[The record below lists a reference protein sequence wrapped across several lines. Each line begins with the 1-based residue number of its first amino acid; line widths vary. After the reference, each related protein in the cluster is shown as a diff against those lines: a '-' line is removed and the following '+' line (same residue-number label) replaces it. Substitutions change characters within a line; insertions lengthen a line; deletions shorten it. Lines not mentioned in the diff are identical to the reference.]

1 MSLKPQFLG
10 DLVTF
15 TKEILNGKLNFWCSP
30 TAFLY
35 KRYQE
40 KVLKIHKLTAWY
52 FIKKEALTKKI
63 FYIGHLTTTGSIS
76 GNYSKFFY
84 QIRGYYVK

>member
-1 MSLKPQFLG
+1 MSLKPQSLG

-15 TKEILNGKLNFWCSP
+15 TEEILNGTLHFLSSS
-30 TAFLY
+30 TAVLY

-52 FIKKEALTKKI
+52 FIKKETLTKKT

>member
-1 MSLKPQFLG
+1 MSLKPQSLG

-15 TKEILNGKLNFWCSP
+15 TEEILNGKLHFLCSS
-30 TAFLY
+30 TAVLC

-52 FIKKEALTKKI
+52 FIKKETLTKKT
-63 FYIGHLTTTGSIS
+63 FCIGRLTTTGSIS
-76 GNYSKFFY
+76 GHYSKFFC
-84 QIRGYYVK
+84 QIRGSYVK